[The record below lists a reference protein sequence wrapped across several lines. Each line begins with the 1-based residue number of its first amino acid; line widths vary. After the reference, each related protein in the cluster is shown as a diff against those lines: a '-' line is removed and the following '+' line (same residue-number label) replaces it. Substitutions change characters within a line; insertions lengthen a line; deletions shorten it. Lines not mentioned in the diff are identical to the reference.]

1 MSLWGDEKPTKRTL
15 GIRDR
20 QIVWVKANKK
30 CENCGRPLDFHE
42 MQIGHKTAFSKGGS
56 TTMKNSVCL
65 CYACNKLQGTDSWVT
80 FQKKQGKSVEAD
92 PVKIRLKKLTITQLK
107 YLAKEKDIKL
117 KGKTEESFF
126 SSSTIPPSKVQYV
139 NALSKKIK
147 EKEIDDILKNKP
159 TTQKRTRKK
168 TKKTGLFTF

>member
-1 MSLWGDEKPTKRTL
+1 
-15 GIRDR
+15 
-20 QIVWVKANKK
+20 
-30 CENCGRPLDFHE
+30 
-42 MQIGHKTAFSKGGS
+42 
-56 TTMKNSVCL
+56 MKNSVCL

-107 YLAKEKDIKL
+107 YIAKEKDIKL

-126 SSSTIPPSKVQYV
+126 SSSTIPPSKAQYV

-159 TTQKRTRKK
+159 VTQKRTRKK
-168 TKKTGLFTF
+168 TKKTSLFTF